1 MMLKQNVPSTY
12 HISKGA
18 NNVFWILNDG
28 ENYLRKLSTNY
39 KTAKKLA
46 VDLIKE
52 NDPDFFNDGNE
63 LITFIW
69 NRDGWEKSI
78 KSDKEIYHFQHI
90 VSYFIE
96 QEKIETEKNIAEAK
110 AKYSHVGDVGD
121 ILDLKLKITKI
132 FGFDSNYGYCLAHKF
147 EDADGNSLIYF
158 GNSKQL
164 CNDFDSKF
172 NEGDTI
178 SITAEVKRHTKDQ
191 KEYVWSNGFD
201 IVYKPVTVLS
211 KPKLIKES
219 A

>member
-1 MMLKQNVPSTY
+1 MLKQNVPSGY

-39 KTAKKLA
+39 KTAKKIA
-46 VDLIKE
+46 VNLIKE

-69 NRDGWEKSI
+69 NRDGWEKST